1 MSMPLLATA
10 LLATSFCLAQCFTT
24 IRYRDFDYRP

>member
-10 LLATSFCLAQCFTT
+10 LLAASFCLAQCYMT
-24 IRYRDFDYRP
+24 IRYRDFDDRP